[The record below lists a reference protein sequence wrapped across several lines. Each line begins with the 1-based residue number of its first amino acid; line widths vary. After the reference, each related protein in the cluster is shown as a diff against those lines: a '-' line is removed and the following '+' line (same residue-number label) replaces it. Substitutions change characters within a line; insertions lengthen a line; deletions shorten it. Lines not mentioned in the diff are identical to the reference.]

1 MDDLS
6 LKLCDIQG
14 RLFELSVDKGFNSEI
29 FIKEFMNSDIAEYLD
44 SSFNFY
50 QWAGEQYILED
61 LNDRYKLIIDNKA
74 YSKETMYWIGYIY
87 RYWHFYTSESSKDI
101 YKQAKAKTMNS
112 NYLLFHTLA
121 NELAIDNLK
130 EIYRQKHTK

>member
-112 NYLLFHTLA
+112 NYLIFHTLS

-130 EIYRQKHTK
+130 EIYRQKHIK